1 MPAAKQ
7 KTRIT
12 GKYVVSS
19 TVGET
24 YKAFHPKPLPPDP
37 PLAMQPG
44 DHELMEKAN
53 LALGRLDG
61 LTTLIP
67 DTSLFIYMYVRKEA
81 LLSSQIEGTQSSLS
95 DLLLYESEQVP
106 GVPLEDVREVSQY
119 VAALDFGLRRIR
131 DGFPVSNR
139 LIRDIHEVLLSKG
152 RGSSKTPGEFRR
164 TQNWIGGTRP
174 GNAHFVPPL
183 PELVTD
189 CMSDLEK
196 YINRGKAPI
205 LLKAALSHVQ
215 FETIHPFLDGNGRLG
230 RLLITLLL
238 CAEGALTEPL
248 LYLSLYF
255 KSNRDTYYD
264 LLDRVRTKGDWEGWV
279 RFFFSGVLET
289 SERAARTT
297 HALLKLFEEDRR
309 KIEGLGRPAS
319 SALKVHELLKEKLII
334 SIPKASSDT
343 GITRPTVA
351 SSVRHL
357 EKLKVVREFTGRER
371 GRLYVYDKYL
381 EILQEGTEP
390 L

>member
-1 MPAAKQ
+1 VPAAKQ

-19 TVGET
+19 IAGET

-81 LLSSQIEGTQSSLS
+81 LLSSQIEGIQSSLY

-119 VAALDFGLRRIR
+119 VAAMDFGLRRIR
-131 DGFPVSNR
+131 DGFPISNR

-152 RGSSKTPGEFRR
+152 RGSSKAPGEFRR

-174 GNAHFVPPL
+174 GNAHFVPPS

-189 CMSDLEK
+189 CMSDLER
-196 YINRGKAPI
+196 YINRGGTPI

-238 CAEGALTEPL
+238 CSEGALTEPL

-264 LLDRVRTKGDWEGWV
+264 LLDRVRTKGDWERWV
-279 RFFFSGVLET
+279 RFFFAGVLET
-289 SERAARTT
+289 SERASRTA
-297 HALLKLFEEDRR
+297 HSLLKLFEDDRR
-309 KIEGLGRPAS
+309 KIEGLGRPTS

-357 EKLKVVREFTGRER
+357 EKLKIVREFTGRER